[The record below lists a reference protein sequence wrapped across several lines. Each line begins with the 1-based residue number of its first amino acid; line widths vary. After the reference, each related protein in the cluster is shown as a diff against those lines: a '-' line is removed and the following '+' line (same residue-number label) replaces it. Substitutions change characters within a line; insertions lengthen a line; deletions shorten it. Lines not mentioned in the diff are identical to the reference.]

1 MWAKVCI
8 PGQSKQSCSH
18 LPLVVKLCLSAGP
31 ALMDVLSLEVPLGP
45 ILGEGAAA
53 VGLFIVAQE
62 QEVAG
67 GPRIRM

>member
-1 MWAKVCI
+1 
-8 PGQSKQSCSH
+8 
-18 LPLVVKLCLSAGP
+18 
-31 ALMDVLSLEVPLGP
+31 MDVLSLEVPLGP

-67 GPRIRM
+67 GPRIRMWYDWTSILGDSGGLVCLNLLSCSRLVWKYW

>member
-1 MWAKVCI
+1 
-8 PGQSKQSCSH
+8 
-18 LPLVVKLCLSAGP
+18 
-31 ALMDVLSLEVPLGP
+31 MDVLNLEVPLGP

-53 VGLFIVAQE
+53 VGLFILAQE